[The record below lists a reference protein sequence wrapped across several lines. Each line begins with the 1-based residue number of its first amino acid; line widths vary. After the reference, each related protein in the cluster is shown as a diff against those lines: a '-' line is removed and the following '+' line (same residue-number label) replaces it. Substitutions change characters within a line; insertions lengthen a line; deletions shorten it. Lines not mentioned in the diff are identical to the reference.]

1 MFTFLTSMNLPLSLA
16 ILFPA
21 LANAKEGRVLLVGP
35 KETFKT
41 PSAAAA
47 VAKDD
52 DVIEIRAGVYPG
64 DVAVWTANRLTL
76 RGVGGM
82 AELQAEG
89 KSAQQKAIWVIRGD
103 ATNVEHIDF
112 SGCRAPDRN
121 GAGIRLEGSGLL
133 VRHCHFHDNENGI
146 LTGANPA
153 SDVVVEY
160 SEFDHNGAGDGYS
173 HNLYIGQVRSF
184 TLTGCH
190 SHDAKIGHL
199 VKSRAQSNKILSNLL
214 TDGPNGT
221 SSLLIDLPNGGD
233 SLISGNILQHGPL
246 ATNGTS
252 ISYASEGAR
261 NGNQALRVVNNTS
274 VNQRPNPGPFLHVSG
289 NPKLVKLVNNL
300 VVGTKVL
307 LEGPGESINNL
318 LTDQPGFAD
327 PPKFDYHLTP
337 GSPALGAGKVPTG
350 SDEFGLPTFH
360 YLHPMSQ
367 EPRDTNEE
375 PDIGA
380 MPAKR

>member
-1 MFTFLTSMNLPLSLA
+1 MKSILPLSLS
-16 ILFPA
+16 LLLPA
-21 LANAKEGRVLLVGP
+21 LSLGKEGRLLKVGP
-35 KETFKT
+35 EEVFKT

-64 DVAVWTANRLTL
+64 DVALWTANRLTL

-82 AELQAEG
+82 AHLQAEG

-103 ATNVEHIDF
+103 AATVEQIEF
-112 SGCRAPDRN
+112 SGCRVTDHN
-121 GAGIRLEGSGLL
+121 GAGIRLEGCGLV
-133 VRHCHFHDNENGI
+133 VRHCHFHDNEDGI
-146 LTGANPA
+146 LTDANPA
-153 SDVVVEY
+153 SDVVVEF

-184 TLTGCH
+184 TLIGCH
-190 SHDAKIGHL
+190 SHDAKLGHL

-252 ISYASEGAR
+252 ISYASEGAK
-261 NGNQALRVVNNTS
+261 NEIQKLRVVNSTC

-307 LEGPGESINNL
+307 LDGPGEPMNNL
-318 LTDQPGFAD
+318 LTDQPGFVDAA
-327 PPKFDYHLTP
+327 KFDYRLTP
-337 GSPALGAGKVPTG
+337 GSPALGTGKVATA
-350 SDEFGLPTFH
+350 SDDFILPAFH

-367 EPRDTNEE
+367 ELRDDHAK
-375 PDIGA
+375 PSIGA
-380 MPAKR
+380 LPVRP

>member
-1 MFTFLTSMNLPLSLA
+1 MNPWLSLA
-16 ILFPA
+16 ILLPA
-21 LANAKEGRVLLVGP
+21 LAVAKEGCVLKVGP
-35 KETFKT
+35 EEAFKT

-52 DVIEIRAGVYPG
+52 DVIEIQAGVYPG

-76 RGVGGM
+76 RGVSGM
-82 AELQAEG
+82 AQLKAEG

-103 ATNVEHIDF
+103 GTTVEHIGF
-112 SGCRAPDRN
+112 SGCHVPDHN
-121 GAGIRLEGSGLL
+121 GAGIRLEGCGLV
-133 VRHCHFHDNENGI
+133 VRHCHFHDNEDGI
-146 LTGANPA
+146 LTDANPA
-153 SDVVVEY
+153 SDVVVEF

-173 HNLYIGQVRSF
+173 HNLYIGQIRSF

-214 TDGPNGT
+214 TDGPDGT

-252 ISYASEGAR
+252 ISYASEGSK
-261 NGNQALRVVNNTS
+261 NEIQSLRVVNNTS
-274 VNQRPNPGPFLHVSG
+274 VNQRPTPGPFLHVYG

-307 LEGPGESINNL
+307 LEGAGDSINNL
-318 LTDQPGFAD
+318 LTDQPGFVNPA
-327 PPKFDYHLTP
+327 KSDYRLIP
-337 GSPALGAGKVPTG
+337 GSPALGAGKVPSA
-350 SDEFGLPTFH
+350 SDGFSLPAFH
-360 YLHPMSQ
+360 YLHPMNQ
-367 EPRDTNEE
+367 EPRDADDK

-380 MPAKR
+380 MGRLK